1 MYIFKLWL
9 NSKTAVM
16 HPPNI
21 PIKSAHTVSMGNT
34 MIDAKILGAIKYL
47 KGLMFKVVRASIC
60 SVMRIVPISA
70 ATDDPT
76 FPTIIKLIKTGPNS
90 LMIVIVTSLGIICSW
105 LIDGSLKLLCKTI
118 AAPIKTPVSPT
129 IGREKKPISIICLAT
144 LLK

>member
-1 MYIFKLWL
+1 MYIFRLWL
-9 NSKTAVM
+9 NSKTAVI

-21 PIKSAHTVSMGNT
+21 PIRSAHTVSMGNT

-70 ATDDPT
+70 AIDDPT

-105 LIDGSLKLLCKTI
+105 LINESLKLLCKTI

-129 IGREKKPISIICLAT
+129 IGREKKPISIICFAT